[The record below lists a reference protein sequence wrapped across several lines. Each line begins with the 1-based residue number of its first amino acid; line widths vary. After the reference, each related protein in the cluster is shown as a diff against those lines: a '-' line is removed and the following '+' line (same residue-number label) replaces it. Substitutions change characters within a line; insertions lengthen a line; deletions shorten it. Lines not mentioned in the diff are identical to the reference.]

1 MLKAKIDATCYP
13 VVRVESKEK
22 LIASNMLVDVLEFDP
37 SHCGNHEFLL
47 YFREMEGGE
56 TNESD

>member
-22 LIASNMLVDVLEFDP
+22 SVALRRARYILEFRP
-37 SHCGNHEFLL
+37 STTRKHDFLL
-47 YFREMEGGE
+47 YFQDEEEGGE
-56 TNESD
+56 TL